1 MLILRLAGIFV
12 LACTVCSLFA
22 WMITGTAQYRR
33 LAWLFFRLGLVVVG
47 AILLLLVM
55 ERLLLIL

>member
-1 MLILRLAGIFV
+1 MLILRLAGILA

-33 LAWLFFRLGLVVVG
+33 LAWLFFRLGLVVAG